1 MSDLGANQDKK
12 PKFKLHSASFRDP
25 SGFLYTCEGALYRQV
40 NRSYKDDYERLMTS
54 GLYDKLVNA
63 GMLIPHQEVNVEPV
77 VPDLG
82 YKILQPE
89 PVQFISYP
97 YEWCFSQLKNA
108 ASTTLEIQ
116 RIALDY
122 GMSLKDSSAYN
133 IQFHYGRPVL
143 IDTLSFEVYQEGKP
157 WDAYRQFCQHFLGPL
172 SLMAYRDIRLS
183 QLLKIYIDGIPLDLV
198 SALLPWRSRLK
209 SSLLLHIHTHA
220 SSQKR
225 FASKSVKVT
234 RNMSKTAFQGLVD
247 NLSTGVEGLKWNPSE
262 TEWGDYYEEHNYST
276 IALEHKRELVAEFLE
291 HIQPSS
297 VWDLGANVGLFS
309 RQASRSQIPTLAFD
323 IDPAAVEKNYLLC
336 LEQREKYLL
345 PLVLDLNNPSPSL
358 GWNNRERL
366 SLLERAPAQAV
377 LALALIH
384 HLAISN
390 NVPLDRLAS
399 FFRQLGTWL
408 IVEFVPKS
416 DPQVQRLLATRK
428 DIFSDYNIETF
439 ERVFTNDYVIDRC
452 EAINDSQRRLY
463 LMRQR

>member
-1 MSDLGANQDKK
+1 M
-12 PKFKLHSASFRDP
+12 
-25 SGFLYTCEGALYRQV
+25 
-40 NRSYKDDYERLMTS
+40 
-54 GLYDKLVNA
+54 
-63 GMLIPHQEVNVEPV
+63 
-77 VPDLG
+77 
-82 YKILQPE
+82 
-89 PVQFISYP
+89 
-97 YEWCFSQLKNA
+97 
-108 ASTTLEIQ
+108 
-116 RIALDY
+116 
-122 GMSLKDSSAYN
+122 
-133 IQFHYGRPVL
+133 
-143 IDTLSFEVYQEGKP
+143 
-157 WDAYRQFCQHFLGPL
+157 
-172 SLMAYRDIRLS
+172 
-183 QLLKIYIDGIPLDLV
+183 
-198 SALLPWRSRLK
+198 
-209 SSLLLHIHTHA
+209 
-220 SSQKR
+220 
-225 FASKSVKVT
+225 
-234 RNMSKTAFQGLVD
+234 
-247 NLSTGVEGLKWNPSE
+247 KWNPSE
-262 TEWGDYYEEHNYST
+262 TEWSDYYEAHNYSK

>member
-12 PKFKLHSASFRDP
+12 PNFKLHGASFRDP

-133 IQFHYGRPVL
+133 MQFHYGRPVL
-143 IDTLSFEVYQEGKP
+143 IDSLSFEVYQEGKP

-183 QLLKIYIDGIPLDLV
+183 QLLKIY
-198 SALLPWRSRLK
+198 
-209 SSLLLHIHTHA
+209 
-220 SSQKR
+220 
-225 FASKSVKVT
+225 
-234 RNMSKTAFQGLVD
+234 
-247 NLSTGVEGLKWNPSE
+247 
-262 TEWGDYYEEHNYST
+262 
-276 IALEHKRELVAEFLE
+276 
-291 HIQPSS
+291 
-297 VWDLGANVGLFS
+297 NV
-309 RQASRSQIPTLAFD
+309 
-323 IDPAAVEKNYLLC
+323 
-336 LEQREKYLL
+336 
-345 PLVLDLNNPSPSL
+345 
-358 GWNNRERL
+358 
-366 SLLERAPAQAV
+366 
-377 LALALIH
+377 
-384 HLAISN
+384 
-390 NVPLDRLAS
+390 
-399 FFRQLGTWL
+399 
-408 IVEFVPKS
+408 
-416 DPQVQRLLATRK
+416 
-428 DIFSDYNIETF
+428 
-439 ERVFTNDYVIDRC
+439 
-452 EAINDSQRRLY
+452 
-463 LMRQR
+463 